1 HLPRPIASLGHP
13 LRRAEGDRTLAD
25 LQSSVR
31 NDTPATRPVIA
42 VTLGDPGSIGPEVI
56 VKALTDREV
65 RHAARWRIFGTG
77 SALHAAAAKADIDPF
92 WWRVACGSDLL
103 ETTRTH
109 DVTLV
114 DYEIS
119 DTHHSP
125 PRAPAKHSGEL
136 SFRFVEDAIAT
147 AARPADDP
155 LHAAGIVTGP
165 ISKEAWAMAGRSK
178 YPGHTDLLATRFRAK
193 RHGMMFVC
201 DHCRVILTTAHLPLM
216 EVRNQLTIGRVFDA
230 IDLGNDACKQ
240 LGIARPRIAVCG
252 LNPHAGEGGLLG
264 DEEQR
269 IITPAIEVAR
279 GHGIEASGPYPGDT
293 VFRDAIPSPDGRRA
307 KFDLVVAMYHD
318 QGLIPLKL
326 LYRDEAVNVTVGLP
340 TVRTSPDHGTAFD
353 IAGRNVAEAGS
364 MRAAMLLAVRMVCA
378 ASQVAPLSEP

>member
-1 HLPRPIASLGHP
+1 MLNDDPTSRPIL
-13 LRRAEGDRTLAD
+13 
-25 LQSSVR
+25 
-31 NDTPATRPVIA
+31 A

-56 VKALTDREV
+56 VKALADREV
-65 RHAARWRIFGTG
+65 RHAARWRILGTG
-77 SALHAAAAKADIDPF
+77 SALHAAAAQANIDPF
-92 WWRVACGSDLL
+92 WWQVAHGSGLL
-103 ETTRTH
+103 ETTNTH
-109 DVTLV
+109 DVTLI
-114 DYEIS
+114 DYET
-119 DTHHSP
+119 DTTGHNP

-136 SFRFVEDAIAT
+136 SFRFVEDAIA
-147 AARPADDP
+147 AATRDAADP
-155 LHAAGIVTGP
+155 LRVAGIVTGP
-165 ISKEAWAMAGRSK
+165 ISKEAWAIAGRGK
-178 YPGHTDLLATRFRAK
+178 YPGHTDLLTTRFRVK

-201 DHCRVILTTAHLPLM
+201 DHCRVILATAHLPLM

-230 IDLGNDACKQ
+230 IDLGNDTCKQ

-279 GHGIEASGPYPGDT
+279 GHGIEVSGPYPGDT
-293 VFRDAIPSPDGRRA
+293 VFREAIPSPGSSRA

-318 QGLIPLKL
+318 QGLIPVKL

-364 MRAAMLLAVRMVCA
+364 MRAAMLLAARMARSA
-378 ASQVAPLSEP
+378 AQVARLSEP